1 VHVAASHITALV
13 NCSQSL
19 MHMSVTHAVQDSWVV
34 SVGAGEI
41 RDSGA

>member
-1 VHVAASHITALV
+1 VHVAASRVTALA
-13 NCSQSL
+13 NGSQSL

-41 RDSGA
+41 WDSGA